1 MNFDSARNIQ
11 LQVKIRLSF
20 LLACE
25 NIRFPSL
32 FAPGDVSRETS
43 LAAKSVEKRMFSQA
57 SFLQFEKKYKRA
69 NSNFCYGCFSR
80 GLMMV
85 CCLTVPKE

>member
-25 NIRFPSL
+25 NIRFSSL
-32 FAPGDVSRETS
+32 FAAGDVSRETS

-69 NSNFCYGCFSR
+69 NSLF
-80 GLMMV
+80 V
-85 CCLTVPKE
+85 TVALAVDWWWFVA